1 MMSLL
6 VFKERLKEFYAKF
19 DIYITPVIKFVYSY
33 LAFWL
38 MNRNIGFMA
47 KLTNPLVPLV
57 LALACSF
64 LPYSAI
70 SFLAAAFML
79 AHLWAVSFEVTL
91 VMAVFVL
98 VVALLYYG
106 FHPGDSCLLI
116 LTPIF
121 FVLKIPYAIPLIV
134 GLSGGMISVI
144 PVGCG
149 IFIYIRFCM
158 SNRTRGF

>member
-6 VFKERLKEFYAKF
+6 VFKERLKEFYTKF

-57 LALACSF
+57 LALVCSF
-64 LPYSAI
+64 LPYSAV
-70 SFLAAAFML
+70 SFLAAVFML

-91 VMAVFVL
+91 VMAGV
-98 VVALLYYG
+98 
-106 FHPGDSCLLI
+106 C
-116 LTPIF
+116 
-121 FVLKIPYAIPLIV
+121 
-134 GLSGGMISVI
+134 SGGCTSVLRL
-144 PVGCG
+144 PS
-149 IFIYIRFCM
+149 R
-158 SNRTRGF
+158 

>member
-79 AHLWAVSFEVTL
+79 VHLWAVSFEVTL

-121 FVLKIPYAIPLIV
+121 FVLKIRPFRRHDFRD
-134 GLSGGMISVI
+134 SGGLRHFYLLYASV
-144 PVGCG
+144 CQ
-149 IFIYIRFCM
+149 
-158 SNRTRGF
+158 TERGGSDQ

>member
-91 VMAVFVL
+91 VMAPWLSSEAREPCLGQSL
-98 VVALLYYG
+98 VPRLLQ
-106 FHPGDSCLLI
+106 S
-116 LTPIF
+116 
-121 FVLKIPYAIPLIV
+121 
-134 GLSGGMISVI
+134 
-144 PVGCG
+144 
-149 IFIYIRFCM
+149 
-158 SNRTRGF
+158 